1 VRIIKLLAD
10 VRAALHQVLDGGASL
25 PEDVQHHG
33 GTTTTVTD
41 KDGNP
46 IGLISR

>member
-1 VRIIKLLAD
+1 VRVIKLLA
-10 VRAALHQVLDGGASL
+10 VRAALQQVFDAGASL
-25 PEDVQHHG
+25 QEDVQHHG
-33 GTTTTVTD
+33 GTTTATVTD